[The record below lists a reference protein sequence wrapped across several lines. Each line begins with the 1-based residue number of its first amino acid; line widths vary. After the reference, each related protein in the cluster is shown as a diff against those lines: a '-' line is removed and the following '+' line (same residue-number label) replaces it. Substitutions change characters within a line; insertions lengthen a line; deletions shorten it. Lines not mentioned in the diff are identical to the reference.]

1 MGALGQ
7 GLELLPR
14 ASGRRRLQ
22 EQSAGQAGGSSEGH
36 RSNSGGIAVGFILPR
51 PSASTSADEGFRFVS
66 FRFVDRLDLN
76 ESVHKLQQMAKEGEA
91 FVRSEYRSNKTNDQ
105 HEDRTLTISAAEFA
119 SGLASIHKMY
129 QRTNK
134 VKQAA
139 YDLISEGSDA
149 SERDQLCALFVSP
162 PCFDSKC
169 IQDLLAKGLA

>member
-1 MGALGQ
+1 M
-7 GLELLPR
+7 
-14 ASGRRRLQ
+14 
-22 EQSAGQAGGSSEGH
+22 
-36 RSNSGGIAVGFILPR
+36 
-51 PSASTSADEGFRFVS
+51 
-66 FRFVDRLDLN
+66 
-76 ESVHKLQQMAKEGEA
+76 
-91 FVRSEYRSNKTNDQ
+91 RSEYRSNKTNDQ

-119 SGLASIHKMY
+119 SGLASIQYVVVDRIPIPSQLSPTQSLLTFILSRSKMY